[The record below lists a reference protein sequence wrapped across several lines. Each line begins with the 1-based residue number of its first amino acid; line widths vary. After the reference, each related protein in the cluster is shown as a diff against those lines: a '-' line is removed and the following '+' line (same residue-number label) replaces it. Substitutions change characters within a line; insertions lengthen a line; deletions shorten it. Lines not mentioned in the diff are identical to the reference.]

1 MTKKRTNRT
10 LKDRVVELEKAH
22 QQEKQTEE
30 ALQESEKRYRAVVE
44 DMPVM
49 VCRYLI
55 DGTLSFVNSFFCSYY
70 LKYKDDLLGQDFFSL
85 FPAEVVEV
93 FRKHFESLSPE
104 SPTVVFEIRIP
115 QSDGTYRWQEWTN
128 RALYDEDSQL
138 VEYQSIGHDIT
149 GQKKAQN
156 ERARMEKQLQHA
168 QKVEAVSTLASGL
181 SHDFNNILATIIGHS
196 ELAQLYIPDN
206 SMARQALKKILR
218 SVYQAMDLV
227 NLIQTISPEHVAQH
241 KPVQIAAVVEEAI
254 NNLRTTLPDTIELVQ
269 QIDDDPLVVLCD
281 PSHLNQVIMNLCTN
295 AHHAMWEF
303 GGVLTIGL
311 SAENLDAAAAVQ
323 YPNLQPGAFVKLTV
337 SDTGHGID
345 RDTIRRIFDPYFTT
359 KEKDM
364 GTGLGLAIVYG
375 IVRNYGGTIDVSST
389 QGKGTT
395 FTVFLPSLD
404 NNQTGNS
411 L

>member
-1 MTKKRTNRT
+1 M
-10 LKDRVVELEKAH
+10 
-22 QQEKQTEE
+22 
-30 ALQESEKRYRAVVE
+30 
-44 DMPVM
+44 
-49 VCRYLI
+49 
-55 DGTLSFVNSFFCSYY
+55 
-70 LKYKDDLLGQDFFSL
+70 
-85 FPAEVVEV
+85 
-93 FRKHFESLSPE
+93 
-104 SPTVVFEIRIP
+104 
-115 QSDGTYRWQEWTN
+115 
-128 RALYDEDSQL
+128 YDENSQL

-149 GQKKAQN
+149 GQKRARY
-156 ERARMEKQLQHA
+156 ERARMERQLQHA

-181 SHDFNNILATIIGHS
+181 AHDFNNILATIIGHS

-241 KPVQIAAVVEEAI
+241 KPVQIATVVEEAI
-254 NNLRTTLPDTIELVQ
+254 NNLRTTLPETIELVQ

-295 AHHAMWEF
+295 SHHAMWEF

-311 SAENLDAAAAVQ
+311 SAEHLDAAAAVQ
-323 YPNLQPGAFVKLTV
+323 YPDLQPGTFVKLTV

-375 IVRNYGGTIDVSST
+375 IVRDYGGTIDVSST